1 MDCIQFLNIG
11 YGNMVSANR
20 IIAILSPDSA
30 PIKRIV
36 QETKEK
42 GILIDATYGRKTRSV
57 IMMDT
62 GQVVLS
68 PNVPVTIGGRL
79 DTTKQIEKAAEG
91 RAREE

>member
-11 YGNMVSANR
+11 YGNMVCANH

-36 QETKEK
+36 QESKDK
-42 GILIDATYGRKTRSV
+42 GILIDATFGRKTRSV
-57 IMMDT
+57 IIMDT

-68 PNVPVTIGGRL
+68 PNIPVGGRL
-79 DTTKQIEKAAEG
+79 DSVKQTDKAVEG
-91 RAREE
+91 RIQEE

>member
-11 YGNMVSANR
+11 YGNMVCANH

-42 GILIDATYGRKTRSV
+42 GILVDATYGRKTRSV
-57 IMMDT
+57 IIMDT
-62 GQVVLS
+62 GQVIL
-68 PNVPVTIGGRL
+68 
-79 DTTKQIEKAAEG
+79 
-91 RAREE
+91 